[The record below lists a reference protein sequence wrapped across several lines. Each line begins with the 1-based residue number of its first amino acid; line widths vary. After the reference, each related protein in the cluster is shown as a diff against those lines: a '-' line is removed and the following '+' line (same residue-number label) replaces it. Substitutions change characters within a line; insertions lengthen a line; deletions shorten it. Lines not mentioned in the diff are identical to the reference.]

1 MSILP
6 DRLTGAASAALVS
19 FVVTS
24 GLSSPGLT
32 GLVVVTGGVAV
43 GGVVTGVSSSTAQTP
58 LKQEQLTLVMAT
70 GEVTIVVEIAQ
81 TPEQK
86 AKGLMFRKSL
96 DDRAGML
103 FPYGQPQEI
112 TMWMKNTY
120 IPLDMI
126 FIRSDGTIHR
136 IEAMTEPFSEAT
148 VASQGP
154 VAAVLELNGGA
165 AARLGLKAGDK
176 VRHAVFEPLYK

>member
-1 MSILP
+1 LSIVS
-6 DRLTGAASAALVS
+6 DQLTGAARAALVS
-19 FVVTS
+19 FVVTTGLFCPG
-24 GLSSPGLT
+24 GLSVLVAA
-32 GLVVVTGGVAV
+32 GLVM
-43 GGVVTGVSSSTAQTP
+43 TGVSSSTAQAP
-58 LKQEQLTLVMAT
+58 LKQEQLTLVTAT
-70 GEVTIVVEIAQ
+70 GDVTISVEIAQ
-81 TPEQK
+81 TSEQK

-120 IPLDMI
+120 IALDMV
-126 FIRSDGTIHR
+126 FIRGDGTIHR

-176 VRHAVFEPLYK
+176 ARHAVFTTTYK

>member
-1 MSILP
+1 M
-6 DRLTGAASAALVS
+6 
-19 FVVTS
+19 
-24 GLSSPGLT
+24 
-32 GLVVVTGGVAV
+32 
-43 GGVVTGVSSSTAQTP
+43 TGVSSSVAQTP
-58 LKQEQLTLVMAT
+58 LKQEQLTLVTAS
-70 GEVTIVVEIAQ
+70 GDVAISVEIAQ
-81 TPEQK
+81 TSEQK

-120 IPLDMI
+120 IPLDMV
-126 FIRSDGTIHR
+126 FIRGDGTIHR

-176 VRHAVFEPLYK
+176 VRHSVFAPYK